1 MQDDIYHDR
10 FIPKGS
16 MVLANAWAIS
26 RDENLYES
34 PERFD
39 PDRFMPLFDESVPP
53 GPLGLPMDPDKYV
66 YGFGRR
72 ICVGIHY
79 ADVMLFLIMTNVL
92 ACFDISPIKDANGA
106 DILPQA
112 KFISS
117 MVREPAPFRCSI
129 TVRSPTARS
138 LIETHTSL

>member
-79 ADVMLFLIMTNVL
+79 ADVMLFLIMINVL